1 MLRRLRDRVRKELA
15 PDLPPV
21 DPGAEDKQFQQIHP
35 EQWREAGQR
44 MGLRNLTHRKTTTE
58 WRGD

>member
-1 MLRRLRDRVRKELA
+1 MRGPAIELPSA
-15 PDLPPV
+15 AL
-21 DPGAEDKQFQQIHP
+21 GAEDKQFQQIHP

-44 MGLRNLTHRKTTTE
+44 MGLRNLTHRRTTTE